1 MAEHAGAYLVPT
13 MQMTR
18 EDKAMLQADTLPVQ
32 AGWKFRRDVDEIE
45 RAQKRI
51 VTSVAPVSYG
61 TDCGM
66 FPFSHGIL
74 EFQAMVAAGLTPL
87 RALKAA
93 TSVAARL
100 LQRDDIGILAP
111 GKQADIVAMRGDP
124 LADIACTE
132 HVDFVMRAGR
142 IYRHQATDVF
152 QS

>member
-1 MAEHAGAYLVPT
+1 MAEKAGAFLVPT

-18 EDKAMLQADTLPVQ
+18 EDKAMLKAGKLPMQA
-32 AGWKFRRDVDEIE
+32 AWKFRRDVDEIE

-51 VTSVAPVSYG
+51 VACKAPVAYG

-93 TSVAARL
+93 TSVAANL
-100 LQRDDIGILAP
+100 LQRDDIGVIAP
-111 GKQADIVAMRGDP
+111 GKQADIVAMVGDP
-124 LADIACTE
+124 IADITSTE
-132 HVDFVMRAGR
+132 NVNFVMKAGR
-142 IYRHQATDVF
+142 IYRHQTVVIF
-152 QS
+152 LS